1 MKRTLQRFLN
11 HKNGFCT
18 AMFFC
23 FMLVQF
29 IVLRLG
35 NQAGQGYLEVEQQE
49 FVYFFLQCTVI
60 VGWLLYVLIGVR
72 IRNKKVYTALLA
84 TVTGLFALCAQ
95 MMLYAPA
102 NTPFYLAL
110 TGVTVLC
117 LGVMLGTVYERLAAY
132 IHTGAKAGYCIGIG
146 YGAAVLLQYVL
157 QLYLVF
163 KPGLSL
169 LLLISCAVLLLGF
182 TAAPANEQSA
192 REVTVQ
198 RVPPVPLVCSVLIA
212 FALLM
217 FSSYFNSLIHHL
229 QIASGYTDFNVYTW
243 PRLLLIPGM
252 LLFGFLGEVKGGK
265 FLPVCALCIAMIALL
280 NSVLSAQSYHLN
292 MCLYYISLAA
302 AIAYYHLT
310 FLRLAPRTKN
320 PAVWAAMG
328 RVSDSLMV
336 MASFALGLSRLSF
349 TAVMV
354 MNIAALVICIVFMA
368 VKGDFNLHFT
378 GEQPVKMQIK
388 PAADV
393 FLDLQARYGIT
404 AAEMRVF
411 RELVETEDKQ
421 EAVAAKLGIS
431 VSTLRHHITSIYKKT
446 GVQTRAALYKLIQKS

>member
-132 IHTGAKAGYCIGIG
+132 IHTGAKAGYC
-146 YGAAVLLQYVL
+146 
-157 QLYLVF
+157 
-163 KPGLSL
+163 
-169 LLLISCAVLLLGF
+169 CCF
-182 TAAPANEQSA
+182 T
-192 REVTVQ
+192 TV
-198 RVPPVPLVCSVLIA
+198 C
-212 FALLM
+212 FA
-217 FSSYFNSLIHHL
+217 
-229 QIASGYTDFNVYTW
+229 TV
-243 PRLLLIPGM
+243 
-252 LLFGFLGEVKGGK
+252 FGFQTG
-265 FLPVCALCIAMIALL
+265 
-280 NSVLSAQSYHLN
+280 SVA
-292 MCLYYISLAA
+292 
-302 AIAYYHLT
+302 
-310 FLRLAPRTKN
+310 F
-320 PAVWAAMG
+320 
-328 RVSDSLMV
+328 
-336 MASFALGLSRLSF
+336 
-349 TAVMV
+349 
-354 MNIAALVICIVFMA
+354 VIDFM
-368 VKGDFNLHFT
+368 
-378 GEQPVKMQIK
+378 
-388 PAADV
+388 
-393 FLDLQARYGIT
+393 RC
-404 AAEMRVF
+404 
-411 RELVETEDKQ
+411 
-421 EAVAAKLGIS
+421 VAA
-431 VSTLRHHITSIYKKT
+431 R
-446 GVQTRAALYKLIQKS
+446 LYCRPCEGTKCA